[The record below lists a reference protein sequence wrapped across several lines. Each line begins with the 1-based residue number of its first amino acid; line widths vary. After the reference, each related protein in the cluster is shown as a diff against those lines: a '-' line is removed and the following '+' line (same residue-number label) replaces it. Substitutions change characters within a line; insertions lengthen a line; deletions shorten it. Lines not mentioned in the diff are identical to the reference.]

1 MRALLVTIL
10 STLAM
15 LSLGAGCQDESTE
28 PTSLLE
34 PPPAEEGFQLAM
46 SARAEPGEEVWA
58 CAVYDL
64 PITEFTGVNQVEFV
78 QNAGTHHMTL
88 STLGLTPTEDLE
100 PGMYD
105 CSDLYGDASLMENQI
120 MFFGSQGTG
129 EGFMNLP
136 TGVAA
141 NFPPG
146 LTVIHELHY
155 VNVSDQPID
164 MYSIVNAYSIPQ
176 SEIQESIW
184 GGQVRDE
191 TLNIPAR
198 ETVTE
203 WTRCVMNEDV
213 EVLFLAGHMHQLG
226 IEFTIAPFDGT
237 ETGEIFYRNDDW
249 HVPGIKQYDP
259 PLVVPAGEGF
269 EFACTFRNTT
279 DEAVSYGP
287 SSTDEM
293 CNMAIV
299 HTPFSLTAL
308 CEVVET
314 SDGVLWSPED

>member
-1 MRALLVTIL
+1 MRCFTSPFPLTLTLCFLLAACPETEGD
-10 STLAM
+10 TPPM
-15 LSLGAGCQDESTE
+15 LQA
-28 PTSLLE
+28 
-34 PPPAEEGFQLAM
+34 PADGEGFQLSM
-46 SARAEPGEEVWA
+46 SARAEPGAEMWA
-58 CAVYDL
+58 CAVYEL
-64 PITEFTGVNQVEFV
+64 PIRRLTGVNQVEFL

-88 STLGLTPTEDLE
+88 STLGLAPTEDLE

-105 CSDLYGDASLMENQI
+105 CGDLYGDSSLMENQI
-120 MFFGSQGTG
+120 MFFGSQGVG
-129 EGFMNLP
+129 EGVMNLP

-155 VNVSDQPID
+155 VNVTDQPVD

-176 SEIQESIW
+176 SEVEESIW

-191 TLNIPAR
+191 TIDIPAR

-249 HVPGIKQYDP
+249 HVPAIKQYDP
-259 PLVVPAGEGF
+259 PMVVPAGTGF
-269 EFACTFRNTT
+269 EYACTWRNTT
-279 DEAVSYGP
+279 DEAVAYGP
-287 SSTDEM
+287 TATDEM
-293 CNMAIV
+293 CNMALV

-314 SDGVLWSPED
+314 SDGVIWTP